1 MITVFNRKELLVTL
15 DMKRQAD
22 ICEVLS
28 SKGIDYAVKTT
39 IFKVQLQL
47 ECKGRVRGNYGIDQK
62 YSYEY
67 KIYVRKE
74 DFDRASSLIR

>member
-39 IFKVQLQL
+39 NLQ
-47 ECKGRVRGNYGIDQK
+47 
-62 YSYEY
+62 
-67 KIYVRKE
+67 
-74 DFDRASSLIR
+74 SSAPAGV

>member
-28 SKGIDYAVKTT
+28 SKWVLLCSKDTNLQSSAPAG
-39 IFKVQLQL
+39 VQ
-47 ECKGRVRGNYGIDQK
+47 RARTGNYGIDQK

-67 KIYVRKE
+67 KIYVRKG
-74 DFDRASSLIR
+74 DYDRASSLIR

>member
-1 MITVFNRKELLVTL
+1 MITVFNRKELLITF

-22 ICEVLS
+22 VCEILS

-39 IFKVQLQL
+39 NLQSAASA
-47 ECKGRVRGNYGIDQK
+47 GRQRARTGNSGINQK